1 MKQGIK
7 RLLSVVLLLVL
18 IGGLFPA
25 AHAAAGDPPGYYI
38 HGTADEA
45 AGTFELAVYA
55 RGVRSVAGR
64 LALGFDQEKL
74 ELADPSSLGTVM
86 TAGSGFRLN
95 TEHMEVSQ
103 IVSNDGYVSLFW
115 NPSYAISDSTSTDR
129 LIATIHFRI
138 REGITTDQFDNETV
152 RLMRL
157 RVNEN
162 WRWDSMAIIMD
173 SDLYTWAY
181 GTTGNRSCA
190 VTWDYPNC
198 DVMSMRARDVT
209 FCVTDDA
216 GNGVTCEL
224 EINGER
230 LAAPNG
236 RAETK
241 LSPGVYPCVV
251 TAERYEKKVVEVE
264 ITDDQTVDI
273 SLRTAQQ
280 MVDAA
285 IAAVEIGYTEGD
297 SADAVRGNL
306 SLPVTGLDGC
316 SVSWKSSRPVLVS
329 DLGTVCAPEQDVT
342 VTLNATA
349 TYGDAQASRSFVI
362 RVVGTGSPDYYV
374 PKIPTSRFTDLT
386 HYGWA
391 EEAINALT
399 QAGIISGTSENTF
412 APGSTIT
419 RGDFVALLMR
429 MLAPE
434 SNQEGAG
441 FEDVPESSYYSKEIK
456 LAQVLGIA
464 SGTDDGRFLPQA
476 DISREDLFTL
486 TYRALVTLGHLS
498 EGAEE
503 ADLNR
508 FKDAAA
514 VSDYAKR
521 ALGVLVG
528 SGYISGNTDGTLLP
542 KNHATRAEAAVFLYQ
557 VYCSL

>member
-1 MKQGIK
+1 MKQGIQ

-25 AHAAAGDPPGYYI
+25 AHAAAGDPPGYYLR
-38 HGTADEA
+38 GLADES
-45 AGTFELAVYA
+45 AGTFELEVYA
-55 RGVRSVAGR
+55 RGVRSVSGR
-64 LALGFDQEKL
+64 LALGFDTEKL

-95 TEHMEVSQ
+95 SEHMEISQ
-103 IVSNDGYVSLFW
+103 IASNDGYVSLFW
-115 NPSYAISDSTSTDR
+115 NPSYAISDSTTADR
-129 LIATIHFRI
+129 LIATVHFRI

-181 GTTGNRSCA
+181 GTTGKRSCA

-198 DVMSMRARDVT
+198 EVMSMRARDVV
-209 FCVTDDA
+209 FRITDGA
-216 GNGVTCEL
+216 GSGVTSEL

-230 LAAPNG
+230 LSAPNG

-241 LSPGVYPCVV
+241 LSPGVYPCAVI
-251 TAERYEKKVVEVE
+251 ADHYEKKVVEVE

-280 MVDAA
+280 LVDAA

-297 SADAVRGNL
+297 SAEAVRGNL

-316 SVSWKSSRPVLVS
+316 TIQWKSSRPVLVS
-329 DLGTVCAPEQDVT
+329 DFGTVYAPEQDVQ
-342 VTLNATA
+342 VTLTATA
-349 TYGDAQASRSFVI
+349 VYGDAQASRNFIV

-374 PKIPTSRFTDLT
+374 PKIQTSRFTDLT
-386 HYGWA
+386 YYGWA
-391 EEAINALT
+391 EEAINALA

-412 APGSTIT
+412 SPGNTIT

-434 SNQEGAG
+434 SEREGAG
-441 FEDVPESSYYSKEIK
+441 FVDVPESSYYSKEIK
-456 LAQVLGIA
+456 LAQGLGIA
-464 SGTDDGRFLPQA
+464 SGSDGGRFLPQA
-476 DISREDLFTL
+476 DITREDLFTL
-486 TYRALVTLGHLS
+486 TYRALVTLGHLP
-498 EGAEE
+498 EDAKT

-508 FKDAAA
+508 FADAGS
-514 VSDYAKR
+514 VSGYAEK
-521 ALGVLVG
+521 ALSVLVEA
-528 SGYISGNTDGTLLP
+528 GYISGNTDGTLNP
-542 KNHATRAEAAVFLYQ
+542 KSHATRAEAAVFLYQ